1 MPVKIIDHV
10 YAQHLLT
17 KLRDRRTGSME
28 FRKGL
33 VRLGRIIGYEL
44 AKTFP
49 TRYVEVET
57 PLAKAMGIDVIGLD
71 RVVIIQVLRAA
82 MPLVEGLIEAFP
94 QARLGVVAAR
104 RREEGGVVDVDVFYS
119 KIPAIDV
126 NDTVIVAD
134 PMLATGI
141 TMSRVIEE
149 VYRAGAPGRLVVVSV
164 IAAPTGIER
173 VLSLWPQAEMYT
185 VAIDPELSDK
195 AFIVPGLGDA
205 GDRAFAT

>member
-10 YAQHLLT
+10 YAQYLLT
-17 KLRDRRTGSME
+17 KLRDRRTGSIE

-57 PLAKAMGIDVIGLD
+57 PLGRATGVDIIGLD
-71 RVVIIQVLRAA
+71 RVVIVQVLRAA
-82 MPLVEGLIEAFP
+82 MPLVEGLIKAFP

-104 RREEGGVVDVDVFYS
+104 RREEGGVVGVEVFYS
-119 KIPAIDV
+119 KIPAVEAD
-126 NDTVIVAD
+126 DTVIVAD
-134 PMLATGI
+134 PMLATGV

-149 VYRAGAPGRLVVVSV
+149 VYKAGAPGRLVAVSV
-164 IAAPTGIER
+164 IATPVGIER
-173 VLSLWPQAEMYT
+173 VLSRWPQAEIYT
-185 VAIDPELSDK
+185 VAVDPELNDR

>member
-1 MPVKIIDHV
+1 MPVRIIDHV
-10 YAQHLLT
+10 YAQYLLT
-17 KLRDRRTGSME
+17 KLRDKNTGSIE

-49 TRYVEVET
+49 VKYVEIET
-57 PLAKAMGIDVIGLD
+57 PLGKAVGVDIIGLD
-71 RVVIIQVLRAA
+71 KVVIVQVLRAA
-82 MPLVEGLIEAFP
+82 MPLVEGLVKAFP
-94 QARLGVVAAR
+94 QARLGVVAAK
-104 RREEGGVVDVDVFYS
+104 RREEGGVVDVDIFYS
-119 KIPAIDV
+119 KVPKIAEDDV
-126 NDTVIVAD
+126 VIVAD

-149 VYRAGAPGRLVVVSV
+149 VYRADNPGRLIVVSV
-164 IAAPTGIER
+164 IATPMGIER
-173 VLSLWPQAEMYT
+173 VLSRWPSAEIYA
-185 VAIDPELSDK
+185 VAVDPTLNDK

>member
-1 MPVKIIDHV
+1 MPVRIIDHV
-10 YAQHLLT
+10 YAQYLLT
-17 KLRDRRTGSME
+17 KLRDKNTGSIE

-49 TRYVEVET
+49 VRYVEIET
-57 PLAKAMGIDVIGLD
+57 PLGKAVGVDIIGLD
-71 RVVIIQVLRAA
+71 KVVIVQVLRAA
-82 MPLVEGLIEAFP
+82 MPLVEGLVKAFP
-94 QARLGVVAAR
+94 QARLGVVAAK
-104 RREEGGVVDVDVFYS
+104 RREEGGVVDVDIFYS
-119 KIPAIDV
+119 KVPNIAEDDV
-126 NDTVIVAD
+126 VIVAD

-149 VYRAGAPGRLVVVSV
+149 VYRAGNPGRLIVVSV
-164 IAAPTGIER
+164 IATPMGIER
-173 VLSLWPQAEMYT
+173 VLSRWPSAEIYA
-185 VAIDPELSDK
+185 VAVDPTLNDK